1 MAQNSLLKEKNALT
15 VVEGEL
21 AQYNNLLAHV
31 LQEQPQRVGT
41 NRLQLSLPSAKKPK
55 VLHAGE
61 PRSLALEADK
71 ASTIVEITNSSE
83 VENTAANLTV
93 PTKVTTSFPA
103 YQEEKDFNT
112 ITSTCSPDHRQVVRR
127 TKRQPG
133 QKITDIIQKLVHEQQ
148 LNATNADASQVDDKT
163 KRKSLDAVVAK
174 LHVVKNQE
182 LDKMFRV
189 DLGSAKLVREHSK
202 LDTVVKK
209 LTAKQNQP
217 QLYPTSYLVHH
228 EVKTAGTNECN
239 ILHTEADTSVDSS
252 DSVKV
257 TSPNL
262 TGEDDKME
270 FGSTQGVKGKVVTNS
285 VDCDGKLKYKQ
296 KASCEEKNKSEVD
309 NEKSVNDWA
318 MDDSSPDMQ
327 ASPNKKTQI
336 DLGDKSNAHK
346 LASPGASRTVT
357 VKVIAVA
364 NQESSPVMS
373 TVSSSSKSHNPKVI
387 DNRSKNVLAK
397 VTNNLTQ
404 KYQMKSVDLEI
415 LLEHD
420 EFRDNSVH
428 VTCDG
433 LTEYCTAR
441 VYTPHHQSAI
451 VSDVALMGLLQVHEC
466 YLWGLYTDKY
476 IQYVAI

>member
-1 MAQNSLLKEKNALT
+1 MKLAQNSLLKEKNALT

-21 AQYNNLLAHV
+21 AQYNNLLASV
-31 LQEQPQRVGT
+31 LQEQPQRVGA
-41 NRLQLSLPSAKKPK
+41 NQLQLSLPSAKKPK

-61 PRSLALEADK
+61 PRSLGLEADK
-71 ASTIVEITNSSE
+71 ESTIVEITNSSE
-83 VENTAANLTV
+83 VAANLVV
-93 PTKVTTSFPA
+93 PTKRTTSFPA
-103 YQEEKDFNT
+103 YQEERDFNT
-112 ITSTCSPDHRQVVRR
+112 ITSTCSSDRRQVVRG

-133 QKITDIIQKLVHEQQ
+133 QKITDVIQKLVQEQQ
-148 LNATNADASQVDDKT
+148 LNATNADASQIDDKT

-182 LDKMFRV
+182 LDKTFCV

-202 LDTVVKK
+202 LDTVVEK
-209 LTAKQNQP
+209 LTAKQNQS
-217 QLYPTSYLVHH
+217 QLFPTSYLVHH

-252 DSVKV
+252 NSVKV
-257 TSPNL
+257 TIPNL

-270 FGSTQGVKGKVVTNS
+270 FGSVQGVKGKVVTNS
-285 VDCDGKLKYKQ
+285 VDSDGKLKYKQ
-296 KASCEEKNKSEVD
+296 KASCEEKNISEVD

-318 MDDSSPDMQ
+318 MDDSSLDIQ

-336 DLGDKSNAHK
+336 DLGGKSNVQK
-346 LASPGASRTVT
+346 LASPGTSRTVT

-364 NQESSPVMS
+364 NQEPSPANS

-387 DNRSKNVLAK
+387 DNTSKNVLAK

-428 VTCDG
+428 ITCDG

-441 VYTPHHQSAI
+441 AYTAHHQSAV
-451 VSDVALMGLLQVHEC
+451 VSDVAFMGLLQVQEC
-466 YLWGLYTDKY
+466 YLRWLYTDKY
-476 IQYVAI
+476 IQYTAR